1 MLVNLVN
8 GHDYIGSSAN
18 IAGRMR
24 NYLNNAFLKDKK
36 NSNMPIVK
44 ALLKYGQDNFAV
56 LIVEY
61 TDIRQLTIRE
71 THFYLSYYLIITS

>member
-36 NSNMPIVK
+36 IVIC
-44 ALLKYGQDNFAV
+44 LL
-56 LIVEY
+56 
-61 TDIRQLTIRE
+61 
-71 THFYLSYYLIITS
+71 

>member
-1 MLVNLVN
+1 MHLLKDQKNKTGVYILVNLVN
-8 GHDYIGSSAN
+8 GHNYVGSSVN
-18 IAGRMR
+18 LAGRMR
-24 NYLNNAFLKDKK
+24 NYLNNAFLIEKK

-61 TDIRQLTIRE
+61 TEI
-71 THFYLSYYLIITS
+71 